1 LTGPERSPGIAPLDV
16 ARFLVAFGLVPV
28 LLVRSNPTWSFAL
41 DPTWSTGQLAFIAL
55 AGLVLGLG
63 GGRLSFGLAGITIGA
78 LLGLGVDVAYLAG
91 WVKPYDQTFV
101 SLLPAAEWRSR
112 LLVSALLL
120 AGTAAASFAIGWVA
134 SRLIRER
141 RARRAP
147 RSRRPAASDAIAITL
162 AVVAVP
168 LLALGIATDTGAA
181 LVVPEGAQVQTIRVS
196 AGSITAD
203 PLVLRSGPTR
213 FLCIYSSDAA
223 PAWTYFSA
231 IAESGDAET
240 ATRLDEASNCGF
252 EPGSVSWGTVADLR
266 PGRYAW
272 DQRDN
277 YTEPVRIIATS
288 PVVVVTPD

>member
-16 ARFLVAFGLVPV
+16 ARFLVALGIVPV

-91 WVKPYDQTFV
+91 WVKPYDQAFV

-134 SRLIRER
+134 SRLVRER
-141 RARRAP
+141 RTP
-147 RSRRPAASDAIAITL
+147 RLRRPAGSDVIAVTL

-203 PLVLRSGPTR
+203 PLVLRPGQTR
-213 FLCIYSSDAA
+213 FLCTYSGDAA
-223 PAWTYFSA
+223 PTWTYLSA
-231 IAESGDAET
+231 IAESGDPET

-266 PGRYAW
+266 PGRYVW

>member
-1 LTGPERSPGIAPLDV
+1 MTGPERSPGNAPLDV

-28 LLVRSNPTWSFAL
+28 LLVRSNPIWSFAL
-41 DPTWSTGQLAFIAL
+41 DPTWSTGQLAFMAL
-55 AGLVLGLG
+55 AGLVVGLG

-120 AGTAAASFAIGWVA
+120 AGTAAASFTIGWVA
-134 SRLIRER
+134 SRLVREH
-141 RARRAP
+141 RAP
-147 RSRRPAASDAIAITL
+147 RLRRPAGSDVIAVAL
-162 AVVAVP
+162 AVIAAP

-203 PLVLRSGPTR
+203 PLVLRPGQTR
-213 FLCIYSSDAA
+213 FLCNYSGDAA
-223 PAWTYFSA
+223 PAWTYLSA
-231 IAESGDAET
+231 IAESGDPET

-252 EPGSVSWGTVADLR
+252 EPGSVSWATVADLR
-266 PGRYAW
+266 PGRYVW